1 MVFLR
6 GFAPTL
12 SLVLSLVPP
21 VNDDRA
27 LHVRQSG
34 YVDKYDFDTS
44 YSFAQTLYGAQSF
57 KNHAV
62 LDLATQS
69 VNADFL
75 STLFQ
80 CGGEDLA
87 TSLGSTP
94 APSSTLASDY
104 APRHPEYTP
113 YDNIGQAFA
122 TPACFSSPPVIEL
135 LELPESVDEH
145 FAHGNYT
152 SITVS
157 EDAGMGIP
165 AGVADVEKAY
175 AAYVEQPMA
184 PRCLMLHRPTPCRPI
199 PRRRPQ
205 RSLRTLSHTRE
216 MPPRTPTPSWSL
228 RPPTSS
234 RPSKSQARTQSSRR
248 HCKSSHSLQG
258 SEKLLTNSLQLEY
271 IL

>member
-27 LHVRQSG
+27 LHVRQPG

-57 KNHAV
+57 KSDPL

-75 STLFQ
+75 STLP
-80 CGGEDLA
+80 LPPPHA
-87 TSLGSTP
+87 SRHH
-94 APSSTLASDY
+94 PSSSSSSFRNQSTNTSHTVTTHLSRSLMTLAWVYPPGLRTLRRRMPLTSSD
-104 APRHPEYTP
+104 PWR
-113 YDNIGQAFA
+113 
-122 TPACFSSPPVIEL
+122 
-135 LELPESVDEH
+135 LP
-145 FAHGNYT
+145 
-152 SITVS
+152 
-157 EDAGMGIP
+157 M
-165 AGVADVEKAY
+165 
-175 AAYVEQPMA
+175 
-184 PRCLMLHRPTPCRPI
+184 PRCLMLHRPTPYRPM

-248 HCKSSHSLQG
+248 HCKTSHSLQG